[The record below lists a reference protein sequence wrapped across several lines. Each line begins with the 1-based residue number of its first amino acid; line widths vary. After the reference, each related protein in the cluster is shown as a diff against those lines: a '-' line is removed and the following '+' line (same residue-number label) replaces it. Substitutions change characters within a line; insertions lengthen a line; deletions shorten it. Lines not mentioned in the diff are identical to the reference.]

1 MILKKIILMMMMK
14 RIIIRKN
21 FFFNIYNKCMDNIID
36 TFNINKEIISKEQV
50 LNLKNEDD
58 EIIDV
63 VLKKK
68 KLIEMCVNLTNI
80 EYNEILNIIQ
90 DDNCNYSSNSN
101 GVFINLSNVEDI
113 TVEKIYNF
121 LKFTKHKKE
130 ELKEKETYLEDF
142 KKTIQKEDEIFLSN
156 NNDIIN
162 SDEKS
167 IETLSDSN
175 EHPNYN
181 DFLCFSSDED
191 EDKKTLKN
199 KKK

>member
-1 MILKKIILMMMMK
+1 MG
-14 RIIIRKN
+14 
-21 FFFNIYNKCMDNIID
+21 MDNIID

-142 KKTIQKEDEIFLSN
+142 KKTI
-156 NNDIIN
+156 
-162 SDEKS
+162 
-167 IETLSDSN
+167 
-175 EHPNYN
+175 
-181 DFLCFSSDED
+181 
-191 EDKKTLKN
+191 
-199 KKK
+199 